1 MVVLILDARS
11 GVVVIGTERY
21 GLCLGVP
28 VVVEPTTLLVLS
40 GDGVLG
46 CVSAVSDNLGELPR
60 LGETVTVVLILDLRS
75 GVVVILDLRSG
86 VVGFE
91 AVAPGL
97 WEKDEKTADGTSS
110 SRSSSAPN
118 EECLDGDR
126 LGVENAEDRAGDK
139 WKESPADGALISG
152 ETSGNSGSSAISAD
166 TSISN

>member
-1 MVVLILDARS
+1 
-11 GVVVIGTERY
+11 
-21 GLCLGVP
+21 
-28 VVVEPTTLLVLS
+28 LS
-40 GDGVLG
+40 GDGVFG
-46 CVSAVSDNLGELPR
+46 CVSVSDNPGELPR
-60 LGETVTVVLILDLRS
+60 LGEIVTVVL
-75 GVVVILDLRSG
+75 ILDLRSG

-97 WEKDEKTADGTSS
+97 WEKDEKTAEGTSL

-118 EECLDGDR
+118 EECRDGDL

-152 ETSGNSGSSAISAD
+152 ETSSTISAD